1 MRKSAASA
9 ENQPYS
15 WAVNGHF
22 STGFY
27 THILYFFLDSRSET
41 CTIKLVINPKL
52 APEAPELMQATMPAL
67 CTVVAHTS
75 DAQCGL
81 NIIQTFLPKDVSN
94 VQNNSAKSCDDVY
107 CLDCCGP
114 C

>member
-1 MRKSAASA
+1 
-9 ENQPYS
+9 
-15 WAVNGHF
+15 
-22 STGFY
+22 
-27 THILYFFLDSRSET
+27 
-41 CTIKLVINPKL
+41 
-52 APEAPELMQATMPAL
+52 MQATMPAL

-81 NIIQTFLPKDVSN
+81 NIIQTFLPKEVSN